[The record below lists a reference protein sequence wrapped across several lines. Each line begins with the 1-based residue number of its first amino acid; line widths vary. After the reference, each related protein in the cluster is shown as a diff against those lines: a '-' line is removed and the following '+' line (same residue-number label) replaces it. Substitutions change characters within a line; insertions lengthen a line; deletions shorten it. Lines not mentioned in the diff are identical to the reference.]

1 MQTDVWT
8 QFGPYLMCGLA
19 ILGVVALAVLIVVL
33 VHLAGTMKNVKELAA
48 NANKDLDPV
57 MKKVDPMMDRLG
69 LTVDTV
75 NLELLRIDGILE
87 DVEDITNVAG
97 KAAVTVDN
105 VAAVPSDAVA
115 GITERIRGSI
125 GAKAGGGAHSTKRF
139 VYPVG
144 KNSKKDGKDSE
155 VSEQT
160 AKQADA
166 ITEAIE
172 KAKAQQAQEQAADD
186 NAVKGPAML
195 KVEKTAADEAA
206 GKVAEQASAE
216 EASEAAE

>member
-19 ILGVVALAVLIVVL
+19 ILGLIALVALIVVL

-87 DVEDITNVAG
+87 DVEDVTNIAG

-125 GAKAGGGAHSTKRF
+125 GTKAGGGAHSTKRF

-144 KNSKKDGKDSE
+144 KNTKKTDKDAE
-155 VSEQT
+155 VSEET

-172 KAKAQQAQEQAADD
+172 KAKAQQAQEQATADT
-186 NAVKGPAML
+186 AAKGPVML
-195 KVEKTAADEAA
+195 KVEKTAKSEP
-206 GKVAEQASAE
+206 AEQTPAE
-216 EASEAAE
+216 ETPKEEE